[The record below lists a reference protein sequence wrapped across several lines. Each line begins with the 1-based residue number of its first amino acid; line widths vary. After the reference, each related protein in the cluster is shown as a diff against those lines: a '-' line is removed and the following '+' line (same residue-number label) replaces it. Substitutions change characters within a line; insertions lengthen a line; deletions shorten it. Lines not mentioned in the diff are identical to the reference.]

1 MLASGVLENMNTNLH
16 SDGFLVV
23 HFQKGESQRWS
34 EITTPRETVKRTQ
47 GLSKGHSIQYK
58 EIKVTINKQ
67 EVERQLGLE
76 VEKEEEVLD
85 EEEYDASGFSQFAIG
100 EII

>member
-1 MLASGVLENMNTNLH
+1 MDFSQIN
-16 SDGFLVV
+16 GFTSRLIKIYF
-23 HFQKGESQRWS
+23 HR
-34 EITTPRETVKRTQ
+34 
-47 GLSKGHSIQYK
+47 HSIQYK